1 MELSGVGALVTGGAS
16 GLGEAT
22 VRALAAKGA
31 VVTVVDRDVERG
43 KALAA
48 ELGSARFAECDV
60 TNDEQV
66 AAAVATAAADT
77 ALRVV
82 ANCAGVG
89 AGVRTIDRD
98 GKPHNRKVFDRIVR
112 VNLMGTFQVMSHA
125 AAAMM
130 HTTPDADELRG
141 VIINTA
147 SVAAFDGQVGQ
158 LAYSAS
164 KGAVVAM
171 TLPAA
176 RDLATIGVRV
186 CTIAPGLFDTPMMAS
201 TTDKVRQSLSATVVA
216 PHRLGYPAEYAK
228 LAVAIAENDYLNG
241 EVIRLDGAIRL
252 QPR

>member
-43 KALAA
+43 KALIA
-48 ELGSARFAECDV
+48 ELDGARFAECDV
-60 TNDEQV
+60 TDDEQV
-66 AAAVATAAADT
+66 ADAVATAADGT

-89 AGVRTIDRD
+89 AGMRTIDKD
-98 GKPHNRKVFDRIVR
+98 GNPHNRKVFDRVVR

-125 AAAMM
+125 AAAMAQ
-130 HTTPDADELRG
+130 TTPDADELRG

-164 KGAVVAM
+164 KGGVVGM

-201 TTDKVRQSLSATVVA
+201 ATDKVRQSLSATVVA
-216 PHRLGYPAEYAK
+216 PHRLGHPNEYAK